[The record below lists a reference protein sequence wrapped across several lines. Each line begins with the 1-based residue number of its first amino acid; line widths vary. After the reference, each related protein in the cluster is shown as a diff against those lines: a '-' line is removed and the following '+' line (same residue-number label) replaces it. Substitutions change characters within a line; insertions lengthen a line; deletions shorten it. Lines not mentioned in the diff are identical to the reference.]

1 MKFGLDQLQEL
12 VRSYLNNRYQEETS
26 IARGEEQLDMKTDD
40 KMAVKLDMELDM
52 KISHGR
58 AREEREAC
66 ARGEEE
72 VQAGPEPDFQFSSK
86 KPDDTPVTWR
96 EYEALRDHLSR
107 ELRVTTET
115 FDTEIQGVNLKIRT
129 MVQQQPQHPFDED
142 GSVNGDNADAA
153 AAQGMGR
160 GVGRGLPRGVNRG
173 FVEIGARRVPLQQD
187 DGLGKPKF
195 SIPRFEGGTDVEE
208 YLTWEL
214 KIERLW
220 RLHPDYTED
229 KKIKLASSEFDGY
242 ALRWWDALVQ
252 NREEDG
258 ELPIVTWRTMK
269 AAMRARFVPT
279 NYLRS
284 VFDKL
289 TQLKQGVLTVDAYY
303 MEMEMLMQRARVR
316 ESLEMTMQRF
326 LNGLKF
332 NIKGIVRHHKYAT
345 MNELLHHAREA
356 ESQLAEEAQQR
367 GRATGAGR
375 YTPRPPPSTAPSTRP
390 TDVPSSSSKPVS
402 NVSHTKKPV
411 PAASGTGSS
420 MSTAR
425 NRDMVCHTCGGKGHF
440 KKDCPN
446 RKVMIIN
453 EDNEY
458 ETGDDADPDGPE
470 DDDYDSDSFDAYPSE
485 AQTIVVSQ
493 RVLNVQPSASTQ
505 RCNLFQTKALVGPD
519 KACKV
524 IIDGGSC
531 RNLASKELC
540 AKLKLKYLPHPHPYY
555 IQWLSN
561 NGEMKVSHMVRVDF
575 EIGPYKDSIDFD
587 VVPMTEFGDVFPEE
601 VPAGLPPLRGI
612 EHQIDL
618 IPGASLPNRAPYRT
632 NPEETKE
639 IQKQVQA
646 LLDKGYIRISLSPCA
661 VPVILVPKKDGTW
674 RMCVDCRAINNI
686 TIRYRHPIPRLED
699 MLDELSGAAVFSK
712 IDLRSGYHQ
721 IRMKEGDEWKTA
733 FKTKFGLYEWL
744 VMPFGLTN
752 APSTFM
758 RLMNHVLREFIG
770 KFVVVYF
777 DDILIYSRNESDHTI
792 HIRHVLQVL
801 RDNKLYG
808 NLEKC
813 TFCKDKVIFLG
824 YVVSQHGVEVDESK
838 IEAIQNWPTPMN
850 VSQVRSFHGLAG
862 FYRRFVPNFS
872 TIAAPLNDLTKK
884 GVVFEWGAAQDHAFD
899 ELKRLLTSAP
909 LLALPDF
916 NKQFE
921 IECDASGIG
930 IGGVLMQEGRP
941 IAYFSEKLS
950 GAKLNYPIYDK
961 ELYALI
967 RVLEV
972 WQHYLWPKEF
982 IIHSDH
988 EALKY
993 LKAQSTLHKRL
1004 AKWVE
1009 FIESFPYIIK
1019 HKKGK
1024 DNIVADA
1031 LSRKNMLLTQLDVK
1045 IPGLEILCDLYATDH
1060 DFAEPYRLC
1069 ALGKAWEKYH
1079 IHDGFLFRANKL
1091 CVPESSVRLLLLQE
1105 SHAGGLMGH
1114 FGREKTLLMLAD
1126 HFYWPKMRRDVDRYV
1141 KRCITCNKS
1150 KSKLKPHG
1158 LYTPLPAPTT
1168 PWEDI
1173 SMDFVLGLPR
1183 TKRGHDSIFVV
1194 VDRFSKMSHF
1204 IACHKSDDASHI
1216 ANLFFREIVRLHGVP
1231 KTIVSDRD
1239 VKFMSYF
1246 WKTLWRKLGTKLLF
1260 STTCH
1265 PQTDGQTE
1273 VVNRTLSQLLRSM
1286 IKKNLKEWEECLPHV
1301 EFAYNRAVHS
1311 TTELCPFEVVYG
1323 FKPITPLDLL
1333 PLPIHERVNMEAS
1346 KRADFVKKIHVKTK
1360 ELIEKKGKSNAA
1372 RKNMK
1377 RKEMLFKPGDLVWV
1391 HFRKDRFPQLR
1402 KSKLKP
1408 RGAGPYKV
1416 LAKINDNAYSIDLP
1430 EDEFGVSN
1438 SFNVADLTPYD
1449 GEDLGAGRGRRSIY
1463 SKSKQ
1468 YFASK
1473 LATSTPTT
1481 SVKPSASSTPSKQP
1495 SIQSR
1500 MKQTVSSTAS
1510 SKASTGPSNVTCF
1523 KCGTQGHKSFEC
1535 KNTKVMITMENGD
1548 IETLSEGEYEALVQA
1563 AVANEEDYDEESGE
1577 DPLLCTHD
1585 PSPSLV
1591 VTRVLTTQ
1599 PQAMEDQR
1607 CNIFQT
1613 RAGIGGKSIKVIIDG
1628 GSCHNLASTELCE
1641 KLNLTLRKHPHP
1653 YHVQWLSDK
1662 GNVKIQHTVTV
1673 NFKIGPYEDTVE
1685 CDVVPMTVCH
1695 MLLGRPWQFDKKAIH
1710 DGFSNAY
1717 TFKVKDKKF
1726 ELRPMT
1732 PSQIIADNAK
1742 ALARA
1747 QHHIHHS
1754 ELRGEGATHQKE
1766 SERHHPHMSERKSVL
1781 LTTKSEWREEF
1792 QDVFPDELPHGLPP
1806 LRGIEHR
1813 IDLIPGAPLPN
1824 RAAYRTNPEDTKEIQ
1839 RQIQDLLAKGY
1850 VRESLSPCA
1859 VPVILVPK
1867 PDETQRMCMDCRPIN
1882 AITVRYRHPIPRL
1895 DDMLDELSGATI
1907 FSKIDLRSGYHQ
1919 IRMAIG
1925 DEWKTAFKTK
1935 LGLYEWLVMPFGLS
1949 NAPSTFMRLMNHIL
1963 RPLIGKSVV
1972 VYFDDILI
1980 YSKNLEDH
1988 VQHVREVLCILR
2000 HEKLFANLP
2009 KCHFAQNKLVFL
2021 GFVVSA
2027 NGIEVD
2033 SSKVEAIH
2041 NWPTPTN
2048 VGQVRSFHGLA
2059 GFYRRFVKDFS
2070 TIACPLNELTKKN
2083 VPFVWGKAQQK
2094 AFDELKK
2101 RLTEAPLLA
2110 LPDFAKTF
2118 EIECDASGLGIGGV
2132 LMQNGKPVAYYSE
2145 KLDGARL
2152 NYPIYDKELYALY
2165 LKSQHNLNKRHAKW
2179 VEFIESFP
2187 YVIKYKKGK
2196 ENVVADALSRK
2207 ITLLLTRLE
2216 FHILGLEEI
2225 KELYPSDVFFGPIF
2239 AKCSVDHGFDDFY
2252 LHDGYLFKANK
2263 ICIPESSLRKLLLQE
2278 SHGGGLM
2285 GHFGREK
2292 TYAMLSTHYYWPR
2305 MYRDVER
2312 LCRRC
2317 TTCLQ
2322 AKSTSN
2328 PYGLYMPLPIPYA
2341 PWSDISMDF
2350 VLGLPRTKHGHDS
2363 IFVVVD
2369 RFSKMAHFIPCHK
2382 SDDASHIASLFFR
2395 EVVRL
2400 HGIPASIVSD
2410 RDVKFMSYLWK
2421 SLMAKF
2427 GVKLLFSSS
2436 SHPQTDGQTEVV
2448 NRSLSTLLRTLVK
2461 TNLKSWEDCLPHA
2474 EFAYNRAKHSTT
2486 ARSPFMVVYGFE
2498 PPTALDILP
2507 LPLHERTNMDFDER
2521 TTAIKK
2527 LHEET
2532 RATIQEHVLR
2542 QANRL
2547 NAKKKERVF
2556 EEGDLVWIHL
2566 RKERFPQE
2574 RNSKLKPRGDG
2585 PFKVLKRI
2593 NNNAYVID
2601 IPTSK
2606 YKAHQDPGEDETPW
2620 PREGEEQQDLE
2631 MNMEPKPTSP
2641 EERQGRK
2648 GRWPVQDPVRPAPR
2662 PDAPVTGPV
2671 NRAQTGQAPSYRT
2684 TTGPRTGFLA
2694 EARLATGRPDP

>member
-1 MKFGLDQLQEL
+1 MQGQHCRPVHPGTAGLTGTAGLDTPALPAL
-12 VRSYLNNRYQEETS
+12 
-26 IARGEEQLDMKTDD
+26 
-40 KMAVKLDMELDM
+40 
-52 KISHGR
+52 
-58 AREEREAC
+58 
-66 ARGEEE
+66 
-72 VQAGPEPDFQFSSK
+72 PEFDPVLAEPVLDFQFSSK
-86 KPDDTPVTWR
+86 KDPSTPVTWM
-96 EYEALRDHLSR
+96 EYEALRDHLTR
-107 ELRVTTET
+107 ELRLTTET
-115 FDTEIQGVNLKIRT
+115 FDTEIQGVNLKVDEATTAINTVQTSMTTLQASMNTLTQAVQDIRT
-129 MVQQQPQHPFDED
+129 MVQQQPQQPLDED

-173 FVEIGARRVPLQQD
+173 FVEIGARRVPQQQD

-229 KKIKLASSEFDGY
+229 RKIKLASSEFDGY

-252 NREEDG
+252 DREEDG
-258 ELPIVTWRTMK
+258 ELPIITWRTMK

-289 TQLKQGVLTVDAYY
+289 TQLKQGVMTVDAYY
-303 MEMEMLMQRARVR
+303 MEMEMLMQRARV
-316 ESLEMTMQRF
+316 
-326 LNGLKF
+326 
-332 NIKGIVRHHKYAT
+332 H
-345 MNELLHHAREA
+345 
-356 ESQLAEEAQQR
+356 
-367 GRATGAGR
+367 
-375 YTPRPPPSTAPSTRP
+375 
-390 TDVPSSSSKPVS
+390 
-402 NVSHTKKPV
+402 
-411 PAASGTGSS
+411 
-420 MSTAR
+420 
-425 NRDMVCHTCGGKGHF
+425 
-440 KKDCPN
+440 
-446 RKVMIIN
+446 
-453 EDNEY
+453 
-458 ETGDDADPDGPE
+458 
-470 DDDYDSDSFDAYPSE
+470 DDYDSDSFDAYPSE

-561 NGEMKVSHMVRVDF
+561 NGEMK
-575 EIGPYKDSIDFD
+575 
-587 VVPMTEFGDVFPEE
+587 EFGDVFPEE

-758 RLMNHVLREFIG
+758 RLMNHVLRDFIG

-824 YVVSQHGVEVDESK
+824 YVVSKHGVEVDESK

-1239 VKFMSYF
+1239 V
-1246 WKTLWRKLGTKLLF
+1246 
-1260 STTCH
+1260 
-1265 PQTDGQTE
+1265 
-1273 VVNRTLSQLLRSM
+1273 
-1286 IKKNLKEWEECLPHV
+1286 
-1301 EFAYNRAVHS
+1301 
-1311 TTELCPFEVVYG
+1311 
-1323 FKPITPLDLL
+1323 
-1333 PLPIHERVNMEAS
+1333 
-1346 KRADFVKKIHVKTK
+1346 
-1360 ELIEKKGKSNAA
+1360 
-1372 RKNMK
+1372 
-1377 RKEMLFKPGDLVWV
+1377 
-1391 HFRKDRFPQLR
+1391 
-1402 KSKLKP
+1402 
-1408 RGAGPYKV
+1408 
-1416 LAKINDNAYSIDLP
+1416 
-1430 EDEFGVSN
+1430 
-1438 SFNVADLTPYD
+1438 
-1449 GEDLGAGRGRRSIY
+1449 
-1463 SKSKQ
+1463 
-1468 YFASK
+1468 
-1473 LATSTPTT
+1473 
-1481 SVKPSASSTPSKQP
+1481 
-1495 SIQSR
+1495 
-1500 MKQTVSSTAS
+1500 
-1510 SKASTGPSNVTCF
+1510 
-1523 KCGTQGHKSFEC
+1523 
-1535 KNTKVMITMENGD
+1535 
-1548 IETLSEGEYEALVQA
+1548 
-1563 AVANEEDYDEESGE
+1563 
-1577 DPLLCTHD
+1577 
-1585 PSPSLV
+1585 
-1591 VTRVLTTQ
+1591 
-1599 PQAMEDQR
+1599 
-1607 CNIFQT
+1607 
-1613 RAGIGGKSIKVIIDG
+1613 
-1628 GSCHNLASTELCE
+1628 
-1641 KLNLTLRKHPHP
+1641 
-1653 YHVQWLSDK
+1653 
-1662 GNVKIQHTVTV
+1662 
-1673 NFKIGPYEDTVE
+1673 
-1685 CDVVPMTVCH
+1685 
-1695 MLLGRPWQFDKKAIH
+1695 
-1710 DGFSNAY
+1710 
-1717 TFKVKDKKF
+1717 
-1726 ELRPMT
+1726 
-1732 PSQIIADNAK
+1732 
-1742 ALARA
+1742 
-1747 QHHIHHS
+1747 
-1754 ELRGEGATHQKE
+1754 
-1766 SERHHPHMSERKSVL
+1766 
-1781 LTTKSEWREEF
+1781 
-1792 QDVFPDELPHGLPP
+1792 
-1806 LRGIEHR
+1806 
-1813 IDLIPGAPLPN
+1813 
-1824 RAAYRTNPEDTKEIQ
+1824 
-1839 RQIQDLLAKGY
+1839 
-1850 VRESLSPCA
+1850 
-1859 VPVILVPK
+1859 
-1867 PDETQRMCMDCRPIN
+1867 
-1882 AITVRYRHPIPRL
+1882 
-1895 DDMLDELSGATI
+1895 
-1907 FSKIDLRSGYHQ
+1907 
-1919 IRMAIG
+1919 
-1925 DEWKTAFKTK
+1925 
-1935 LGLYEWLVMPFGLS
+1935 
-1949 NAPSTFMRLMNHIL
+1949 
-1963 RPLIGKSVV
+1963 
-1972 VYFDDILI
+1972 
-1980 YSKNLEDH
+1980 
-1988 VQHVREVLCILR
+1988 
-2000 HEKLFANLP
+2000 
-2009 KCHFAQNKLVFL
+2009 
-2021 GFVVSA
+2021 
-2027 NGIEVD
+2027 
-2033 SSKVEAIH
+2033 
-2041 NWPTPTN
+2041 
-2048 VGQVRSFHGLA
+2048 
-2059 GFYRRFVKDFS
+2059 
-2070 TIACPLNELTKKN
+2070 
-2083 VPFVWGKAQQK
+2083 
-2094 AFDELKK
+2094 
-2101 RLTEAPLLA
+2101 
-2110 LPDFAKTF
+2110 
-2118 EIECDASGLGIGGV
+2118 
-2132 LMQNGKPVAYYSE
+2132 
-2145 KLDGARL
+2145 
-2152 NYPIYDKELYALY
+2152 
-2165 LKSQHNLNKRHAKW
+2165 
-2179 VEFIESFP
+2179 
-2187 YVIKYKKGK
+2187 
-2196 ENVVADALSRK
+2196 
-2207 ITLLLTRLE
+2207 
-2216 FHILGLEEI
+2216 
-2225 KELYPSDVFFGPIF
+2225 
-2239 AKCSVDHGFDDFY
+2239 
-2252 LHDGYLFKANK
+2252 
-2263 ICIPESSLRKLLLQE
+2263 
-2278 SHGGGLM
+2278 
-2285 GHFGREK
+2285 
-2292 TYAMLSTHYYWPR
+2292 
-2305 MYRDVER
+2305 
-2312 LCRRC
+2312 
-2317 TTCLQ
+2317 
-2322 AKSTSN
+2322 
-2328 PYGLYMPLPIPYA
+2328 
-2341 PWSDISMDF
+2341 
-2350 VLGLPRTKHGHDS
+2350 
-2363 IFVVVD
+2363 
-2369 RFSKMAHFIPCHK
+2369 
-2382 SDDASHIASLFFR
+2382 
-2395 EVVRL
+2395 
-2400 HGIPASIVSD
+2400 
-2410 RDVKFMSYLWK
+2410 
-2421 SLMAKF
+2421 
-2427 GVKLLFSSS
+2427 
-2436 SHPQTDGQTEVV
+2436 
-2448 NRSLSTLLRTLVK
+2448 
-2461 TNLKSWEDCLPHA
+2461 
-2474 EFAYNRAKHSTT
+2474 
-2486 ARSPFMVVYGFE
+2486 
-2498 PPTALDILP
+2498 
-2507 LPLHERTNMDFDER
+2507 
-2521 TTAIKK
+2521 
-2527 LHEET
+2527 
-2532 RATIQEHVLR
+2532 
-2542 QANRL
+2542 
-2547 NAKKKERVF
+2547 
-2556 EEGDLVWIHL
+2556 
-2566 RKERFPQE
+2566 
-2574 RNSKLKPRGDG
+2574 
-2585 PFKVLKRI
+2585 
-2593 NNNAYVID
+2593 
-2601 IPTSK
+2601 
-2606 YKAHQDPGEDETPW
+2606 
-2620 PREGEEQQDLE
+2620 
-2631 MNMEPKPTSP
+2631 
-2641 EERQGRK
+2641 
-2648 GRWPVQDPVRPAPR
+2648 
-2662 PDAPVTGPV
+2662 
-2671 NRAQTGQAPSYRT
+2671 
-2684 TTGPRTGFLA
+2684 
-2694 EARLATGRPDP
+2694 

>member
-1 MKFGLDQLQEL
+1 M
-12 VRSYLNNRYQEETS
+12 
-26 IARGEEQLDMKTDD
+26 
-40 KMAVKLDMELDM
+40 
-52 KISHGR
+52 
-58 AREEREAC
+58 
-66 ARGEEE
+66 
-72 VQAGPEPDFQFSSK
+72 SSSEFDVMQK

-96 EYEALRDHLSR
+96 EYEALRDHLTR

-115 FDTEIQGVNLKIRT
+115 FDTEIQGVNLKVDEATTAINTVQTSMTTLQASMNTLTQAVHDIRT
-129 MVQQQPQHPFDED
+129 MVQQQPQQPFDED

-173 FVEIGARRVPLQQD
+173 FVEIGARRVPQQQD

-229 KKIKLASSEFDGY
+229 RKIKLASSEFDGY

-252 NREEDG
+252 DREEDG
-258 ELPIVTWRTMK
+258 ELPIITWR
-269 AAMRARFVPT
+269 
-279 NYLRS
+279 
-284 VFDKL
+284 
-289 TQLKQGVLTVDAYY
+289 
-303 MEMEMLMQRARVR
+303 
-316 ESLEMTMQRF
+316 
-326 LNGLKF
+326 
-332 NIKGIVRHHKYAT
+332 T

-425 NRDMVCHTCGGKGHF
+425 NRDMLCHTCGGKGHF

-458 ETGDDADPDGPE
+458 ETGDDADPDAPE

-699 MLDELSGAAVFSK
+699 MLDELSGAAVFTK

-758 RLMNHVLREFIG
+758 RLMNHVLRDFIG

-777 DDILIYSRNESDHTI
+777 DDILIYSRNESDHII

-801 RDNKLYG
+801 RDSKLYG

-824 YVVSQHGVEVDESK
+824 YVVSKHGVEVDVSK

-872 TIAAPLNDLTKK
+872 TIAAPLNELTKK
-884 GVVFEWGAAQDHAFD
+884 GVAFEWGVAQDHAFD

-967 RVLEV
+967 RVLE
-972 WQHYLWPKEF
+972 
-982 IIHSDH
+982 
-988 EALKY
+988 
-993 LKAQSTLHKRL
+993 
-1004 AKWVE
+1004 
-1009 FIESFPYIIK
+1009 
-1019 HKKGK
+1019 
-1024 DNIVADA
+1024 
-1031 LSRKNMLLTQLDVK
+1031 
-1045 IPGLEILCDLYATDH
+1045 
-1060 DFAEPYRLC
+1060 
-1069 ALGKAWEKYH
+1069 
-1079 IHDGFLFRANKL
+1079 
-1091 CVPESSVRLLLLQE
+1091 E

-1150 KSKLKPHG
+1150 KSKLKPH
-1158 LYTPLPAPTT
+1158 
-1168 PWEDI
+1168 
-1173 SMDFVLGLPR
+1173 
-1183 TKRGHDSIFVV
+1183 
-1194 VDRFSKMSHF
+1194 
-1204 IACHKSDDASHI
+1204 
-1216 ANLFFREIVRLHGVP
+1216 VP

-1372 RKNMK
+1372 RKNKK

-1391 HFRKDRFPQLR
+1391 HFRKDRFPTLR

-1449 GEDLGAGRGRRSIY
+1449 GEDLGASG
-1463 SKSKQ
+1463 
-1468 YFASK
+1468 
-1473 LATSTPTT
+1473 STPFEGGEMMRT
-1481 SVKPSASSTPSKQP
+1481 S
-1495 SIQSR
+1495 
-1500 MKQTVSSTAS
+1500 
-1510 SKASTGPSNVTCF
+1510 
-1523 KCGTQGHKSFEC
+1523 
-1535 KNTKVMITMENGD
+1535 
-1548 IETLSEGEYEALVQA
+1548 
-1563 AVANEEDYDEESGE
+1563 
-1577 DPLLCTHD
+1577 
-1585 PSPSLV
+1585 
-1591 VTRVLTTQ
+1591 
-1599 PQAMEDQR
+1599 
-1607 CNIFQT
+1607 
-1613 RAGIGGKSIKVIIDG
+1613 
-1628 GSCHNLASTELCE
+1628 
-1641 KLNLTLRKHPHP
+1641 
-1653 YHVQWLSDK
+1653 
-1662 GNVKIQHTVTV
+1662 
-1673 NFKIGPYEDTVE
+1673 
-1685 CDVVPMTVCH
+1685 
-1695 MLLGRPWQFDKKAIH
+1695 
-1710 DGFSNAY
+1710 
-1717 TFKVKDKKF
+1717 
-1726 ELRPMT
+1726 
-1732 PSQIIADNAK
+1732 
-1742 ALARA
+1742 
-1747 QHHIHHS
+1747 
-1754 ELRGEGATHQKE
+1754 
-1766 SERHHPHMSERKSVL
+1766 
-1781 LTTKSEWREEF
+1781 
-1792 QDVFPDELPHGLPP
+1792 LPH
-1806 LRGIEHR
+1806 
-1813 IDLIPGAPLPN
+1813 
-1824 RAAYRTNPEDTKEIQ
+1824 Y
-1839 RQIQDLLAKGY
+1839 Y
-1850 VRESLSPCA
+1850 
-1859 VPVILVPK
+1859 
-1867 PDETQRMCMDCRPIN
+1867 
-1882 AITVRYRHPIPRL
+1882 
-1895 DDMLDELSGATI
+1895 
-1907 FSKIDLRSGYHQ
+1907 
-1919 IRMAIG
+1919 
-1925 DEWKTAFKTK
+1925 
-1935 LGLYEWLVMPFGLS
+1935 
-1949 NAPSTFMRLMNHIL
+1949 
-1963 RPLIGKSVV
+1963 
-1972 VYFDDILI
+1972 
-1980 YSKNLEDH
+1980 
-1988 VQHVREVLCILR
+1988 LR
-2000 HEKLFANLP
+2000 HYQLKMNL
-2009 KCHFAQNKLVFL
+2009 
-2021 GFVVSA
+2021 
-2027 NGIEVD
+2027 
-2033 SSKVEAIH
+2033 
-2041 NWPTPTN
+2041 
-2048 VGQVRSFHGLA
+2048 
-2059 GFYRRFVKDFS
+2059 
-2070 TIACPLNELTKKN
+2070 
-2083 VPFVWGKAQQK
+2083 
-2094 AFDELKK
+2094 
-2101 RLTEAPLLA
+2101 
-2110 LPDFAKTF
+2110 
-2118 EIECDASGLGIGGV
+2118 
-2132 LMQNGKPVAYYSE
+2132 
-2145 KLDGARL
+2145 
-2152 NYPIYDKELYALY
+2152 LY
-2165 LKSQHNLNKRHAKW
+2165 Q
-2179 VEFIESFP
+2179 
-2187 YVIKYKKGK
+2187 
-2196 ENVVADALSRK
+2196 
-2207 ITLLLTRLE
+2207 
-2216 FHILGLEEI
+2216 
-2225 KELYPSDVFFGPIF
+2225 
-2239 AKCSVDHGFDDFY
+2239 
-2252 LHDGYLFKANK
+2252 
-2263 ICIPESSLRKLLLQE
+2263 
-2278 SHGGGLM
+2278 
-2285 GHFGREK
+2285 
-2292 TYAMLSTHYYWPR
+2292 
-2305 MYRDVER
+2305 
-2312 LCRRC
+2312 
-2317 TTCLQ
+2317 
-2322 AKSTSN
+2322 
-2328 PYGLYMPLPIPYA
+2328 
-2341 PWSDISMDF
+2341 
-2350 VLGLPRTKHGHDS
+2350 
-2363 IFVVVD
+2363 
-2369 RFSKMAHFIPCHK
+2369 
-2382 SDDASHIASLFFR
+2382 
-2395 EVVRL
+2395 
-2400 HGIPASIVSD
+2400 
-2410 RDVKFMSYLWK
+2410 
-2421 SLMAKF
+2421 
-2427 GVKLLFSSS
+2427 
-2436 SHPQTDGQTEVV
+2436 
-2448 NRSLSTLLRTLVK
+2448 
-2461 TNLKSWEDCLPHA
+2461 
-2474 EFAYNRAKHSTT
+2474 
-2486 ARSPFMVVYGFE
+2486 
-2498 PPTALDILP
+2498 
-2507 LPLHERTNMDFDER
+2507 
-2521 TTAIKK
+2521 
-2527 LHEET
+2527 EET
-2532 RATIQEHVLR
+2532 SIAR
-2542 QANRL
+2542 
-2547 NAKKKERVF
+2547 
-2556 EEGDLVWIHL
+2556 
-2566 RKERFPQE
+2566 
-2574 RNSKLKPRGDG
+2574 
-2585 PFKVLKRI
+2585 
-2593 NNNAYVID
+2593 
-2601 IPTSK
+2601 
-2606 YKAHQDPGEDETPW
+2606 
-2620 PREGEEQQDLE
+2620 GEEQLDMKTDVKMAVKLD
-2631 MNMEPKPTSP
+2631 MELDMKISHGRAR
-2641 EERQGRK
+2641 EEREACARGEEE
-2648 GRWPVQDPVRPAPR
+2648 VQAGPEPELV
-2662 PDAPVTGPV
+2662 PDAYISALDDP
-2671 NRAQTGQAPSYRT
+2671 
-2684 TTGPRTGFLA
+2684 LA
-2694 EARLATGRPDP
+2694 ALDHV